1 MTRTTTMKLGAA
13 AATLLMGVTTATADY
28 HTNPELKPSSRCG
41 TALQKNPL
49 PDPGNIES
57 LENYTTD
64 CQPLYWDLPA
74 TVQLHV
80 PVRAEYD
87 RITGFLHGRIDRPPS
102 LYTDGV
108 DGFDEPGLGLT
119 QLCPDVP
126 DPVTGGIDHQV
137 PWWAPAGQDTDGT
150 NLYTVECRRGVR
162 VHYGPWQ
169 VGTDP
174 AIYDRVAEAIV
185 RFENTAQL
193 NDDNVALANRREWNV
208 ASEFYNHFGS
218 HHGTCWNPGVGF
230 QGTGQLQGANPCNN
244 PDDTA
249 TASSYDQCGTNGNP
263 PPPGSYQSGAETC
276 PGSDPRFHCSVYNGY
291 NQQFRNATQSPGR
304 LFVDLPTGRAV
315 YNLEDQLWACDHHV
329 VSELPIG
336 YQGNTTFRNF
346 RNQTGGLIAQHAEDG
361 WPAPGTTPIGGTV
374 GEMIIQLFSAPVAD
388 GSYKPISVGFDVVAN
403 VATTFFPPYTIG
415 NTGSVWYA
423 PYDLAIGILA
433 IHSHKRTV
441 KGTIDILP
449 ANPIRTGGLSPEE
462 AGGRTKPQECGVS
475 QNGLPPEH
483 IYADWH
489 WDDPPV
495 CRYYKEPD
503 GPLILHKGD
512 ALATHCIHNN
522 GVIQTEQAPEP
533 FRTMIRDGVV
543 GDEVLF
549 GEQKDD
555 LGIKQLIYRVR
566 YGCEQFPGVPPGSIG
581 SPAQVCPPNPAT
593 DPPGCALGQEPD
605 CHPVDGPYPN
615 PAICTRGT
623 GNCVPANIVFANVA
637 EDEMCIGVV
646 MYGPLDEI
654 LNADG
659 SLNQQAIQD
668 FESDPNN
675 INKYGTPGRLPK
687 SPSDIGYCSGCGPG
701 L

>member
-1 MTRTTTMKLGAA
+1 MTLTTTMRLGA
-13 AATLLMGVTTATADY
+13 AATLLIGVTTSTADY
-28 HTNPELKPSSRCG
+28 HTNPELKPRRRYG

-49 PDPGNIES
+49 PNPGNIES

-80 PVRAEYD
+80 PVRAAYD
-87 RITGFLHGRIDRPPS
+87 SITGFLHGPTDRPPP

-108 DGFDEPGLGLT
+108 DGFDEPGTGLT
-119 QLCPDVP
+119 PLCPDVP
-126 DPVTGGIDHQV
+126 DAVTAGVDHMI

-162 VHYGPWQ
+162 AHYGPWQ

-174 AIYDRVAEAIV
+174 KIYDRLAEVIV
-185 RFENTAQL
+185 RFENTDQL
-193 NDDNVALANRREWNV
+193 DSDNVAPTNRREWNT
-208 ASEFYNHFGS
+208 ASEFYNHFAS
-218 HHGTCWNPGVGF
+218 HHATCWNPGVGF
-230 QGTGQLQGANPCNN
+230 QGTGQLQGANACNN
-244 PDDTA
+244 PEDPA
-249 TASSYDQCGTNGNP
+249 TASSTSACGTNGNP

-276 PGSDPRFHCSVYNGY
+276 PTSDPRFHCSVYSGY
-291 NQQFRNATQSPGR
+291 NQQFRNATQYPGR

-346 RNQTGGLIAQHAEDG
+346 RNQKGGLIAQHAEDG
-361 WPAPGTTPIGGTV
+361 WPAPGTTPIGGSV
-374 GEMIIQLFSAPVAD
+374 GEIIIQLFTAPVTD
-388 GSYKPISVGFDVVAN
+388 GSYKPISVGFDVVVN

-415 NTGSVWYA
+415 NTGSVWY
-423 PYDLAIGILA
+423 
-433 IHSHKRTV
+433 
-441 KGTIDILP
+441 
-449 ANPIRTGGLSPEE
+449 
-462 AGGRTKPQECGVS
+462 
-475 QNGLPPEH
+475 
-483 IYADWH
+483 
-489 WDDPPV
+489 
-495 CRYYKEPD
+495 
-503 GPLILHKGD
+503 
-512 ALATHCIHNN
+512 
-522 GVIQTEQAPEP
+522 
-533 FRTMIRDGVV
+533 
-543 GDEVLF
+543 EVLF

-566 YGCEQFPGVPPGSIG
+566 YGCEEIPGVPPGSIG

-593 DPPGCALGQEPD
+593 DPPGCTLGQDPN

-615 PAICTRGT
+615 PAICTAGT

-646 MYGPLDEI
+646 MYWPLDPI
-654 LNADG
+654 LNSDG

>member
-1 MTRTTTMKLGAA
+1 M
-13 AATLLMGVTTATADY
+13 
-28 HTNPELKPSSRCG
+28 
-41 TALQKNPL
+41 
-49 PDPGNIES
+49 I
-57 LENYTTD
+57 
-64 CQPLYWDLPA
+64 
-74 TVQLHV
+74 
-80 PVRAEYD
+80 
-87 RITGFLHGRIDRPPS
+87 
-102 LYTDGV
+102 
-108 DGFDEPGLGLT
+108 
-119 QLCPDVP
+119 
-126 DPVTGGIDHQV
+126 

-174 AIYDRVAEAIV
+174 KIYDRVAESIV
-185 RFENTAQL
+185 RFENTDQL
-193 NDDNVALANRREWNV
+193 NDDNVPLSNRREWNV

-230 QGTGQLQGANPCNN
+230 QGTGQLQGPNPCNN
-244 PDDTA
+244 PDDPA
-249 TASSYDQCGTNGNP
+249 TASSYDQCGTNGN

-291 NQQFRNATQSPGR
+291 NQQFRNATQYPGR

-374 GEMIIQLFSAPVAD
+374 GEMIIQLFTAPVAD
-388 GSYKPISVGFDVVAN
+388 GNYKPLSVGFDVVVN

-415 NTGSVWYA
+415 NTGGVWYA

-441 KGTIDILP
+441 KGTIDVMP
-449 ANPIRTGGLSPEE
+449 ANPIRTGGLSAEE
-462 AGGRTKPQECGVS
+462 AGDGVRPEECGVS
-475 QNGLPPEH
+475 QSGLPPEH
-483 IYADWH
+483 IYVDWH

-495 CRYYKEPD
+495 CRYYKQAD
-503 GPLILHKGD
+503 GPLILRKGD
-512 ALATHCIHNN
+512 ALVTHCIHNN
-522 GVIQTEQAPEP
+522 GVIQSEQAPEP
-533 FRTMIRDGVV
+533 LRTALRDGIV

-566 YGCEQFPGVPPGSIG
+566 YGCEEISGIPPGSIG

-593 DPPGCALGQEPD
+593 DPPGCALGQDPD
-605 CHPVDGPYPN
+605 CHPVDGGYPN
-615 PAICTRGT
+615 PDICTTGT

-646 MYGPLDEI
+646 MYWPLDPI

-668 FESDPNN
+668 FESDPTNFQ
-675 INKYGTPGRLPK
+675 YGTPGRLPK